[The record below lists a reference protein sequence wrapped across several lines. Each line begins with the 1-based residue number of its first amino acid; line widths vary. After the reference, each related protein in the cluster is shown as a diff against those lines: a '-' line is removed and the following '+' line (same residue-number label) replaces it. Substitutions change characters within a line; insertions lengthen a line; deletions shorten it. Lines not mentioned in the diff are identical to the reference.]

1 MCSYAAS
8 VGAEIPVNTVLDHAD
23 IATKKKMQ
31 VVSKL
36 WGSGVSTCKIQGCKI
51 YDKLCQTEST
61 DTKLSIVKNGE
72 DFEVHGDQNIAA
84 GYELEKCIICYGT
97 DGTELKQDEI
107 KYKQN
112 GKPCN
117 FAEAVP
123 ALTPT
128 VLGWKNSAAYFDI
141 LDLTQFWT
149 SSESTCSISQ
159 CEIR

>member
-1 MCSYAAS
+1 MLDPSLFWTLTPNTCSFPTC
-8 VGAEIPVNTVLDHAD
+8 EI
-23 IATKKKMQ
+23 M
-31 VVSKL
+31 
-36 WGSGVSTCKIQGCKI
+36 
-51 YDKLCQTEST
+51 
-61 DTKLSIVKNGE
+61 
-72 DFEVHGDQNIAA
+72 AA
-84 GYELEKCIICYGT
+84 GCSDAYTGTNIKIVNGKEIHGRLNIDAGYTETICAKCFDS
-97 DGTELKQDEI
+97 DGTFMTKDSIEL
-107 KYKQN
+107 KQN